1 MWGVDKTPLLSY
13 NKKRVGR
20 SMSLISQRD
29 RKLVIKSL
37 GFYMDEFG
45 PLMNQTEW
53 MEVNALINWIKLEHY
68 KNEDKSVV
76 LPRNEAVEVDSV

>member
-1 MWGVDKTPLLSY
+1 VE
-13 NKKRVGR
+13 RVSSGTF
-20 SMSLISQRD
+20 SCINSIANQSQRD

-53 MEVNALINWIKLEHY
+53 MEVNALLKWIELEYY
-68 KNEDKSVV
+68 KNE
-76 LPRNEAVEVDSV
+76 N